1 MNPSRNEDN
10 LRQLAGRRI
19 VVAVTGGIAA
29 YKACELV
36 SKLVQASAEVR
47 VMMTENAHYFVG
59 ETTFRALTGQP
70 VATEMFAE
78 LPEAEMEHIS
88 AADFAEVIAVVPATA
103 NILGKVVSG
112 ICDDLV
118 TTTINAASGPVVF
131 APAMNGRMW
140 QNPITQRNV
149 RQLEGLG
156 YHIVEPAEGWLACG
170 EVGVGRLAD
179 IEKIV
184 AALAAVLRPPDSGA
198 SLSGRRVLI
207 TAGPT
212 REYLDPIRFISN
224 PSSGKMGFA
233 LAQVASQRGA
243 EVTVVAGPTTVAPP
257 ASTEAMNVES
267 AEEMRDAV
275 MARLTGTDV
284 FVGAAAV
291 ANFRPAQAAD
301 EKISK
306 SAQGLD
312 LHLVPTPDIL
322 GEVSRADSR
331 PLVVV
336 GFAAETENIE
346 ENARRKLQERNLD
359 LIVANAVTEPESGFG
374 VDTNEVIILRRDGSA
389 LIPTK

>member
-1 MNPSRNEDN
+1 M
-10 LRQLAGRRI
+10 Q
-19 VVAVTGGIAA
+19 
-29 YKACELV
+29 
-36 SKLVQASAEVR
+36 
-47 VMMTENAHYFVG
+47 
-59 ETTFRALTGQP
+59 
-70 VATEMFAE
+70 
-78 LPEAEMEHIS
+78 HIS
-88 AADFAEVIAVVPATA
+88 AAEFAEVIAVVPATA

-112 ICDDLV
+112 ISDDIV

-131 APAMNGRMW
+131 APAMNWRMW
-140 QNPITQRNV
+140 QNPITQRNA
-149 RQLEGLG
+149 RQLKGLG

-179 IEKIV
+179 IDKIV

-198 SLSGRRVLI
+198 SLCGRRVLI

-243 EVTVVAGPTTVAPP
+243 AVTVVAGPTAITPP
-257 ASTEAMNVES
+257 AGAEVMNVES
-267 AEEMRDAV
+267 AEQMRDAV
-275 MARLTGTDV
+275 MTRLTGTDI

-291 ANFRPAQAAD
+291 ANFRPAQAAE
-301 EKISK
+301 EKIPK
-306 SAQGLD
+306 SAQGLK

-322 GEVSRADSR
+322 GEVSRSESR
-331 PLVVV
+331 PSVVV

-346 ENARRKLQERNLD
+346 ENAHRKLQERNLD

-374 VDTNEVIILRRDGSA
+374 VDTNEVIILRRDGSQQEVSRRLKA
-389 LIPTK
+389 KVAEIIFDEIEQLLRATGDTEQ